1 MTAEDVGGYGHRE
14 SGSIWFKYRAFREE
28 GGNKIPVG
36 KLCKWNK
43 DTKAEE
49 EFSYVS
55 GLMQSVQFRLN
66 EGNPSKGVEEFN
78 EIVIA
83 LSAVQDG
90 VAAVFKV
97 ALRASSTAAFSVVR
111 RLAAVTRGELV
122 AVKAYLIAE
131 AGQKRPGLTL
141 MRVVGG
147 QELRI
152 EPVETDVPFRE
163 YGGLKGPRLD
173 VAKNENAMLREE
185 WVETTVR
192 GLAFFDDGA
201 AHLAAAVTE
210 KPVGGGEYDPFAL
223 E

>member
-1 MTAEDVGGYGHRE
+1 MQEDVGGYGNRE
-14 SGSIWFKYRAFREE
+14 SNSLWFKYRAFREE

-83 LSAVQDG
+83 LTQKKDG
-90 VAAVFKV
+90 ESFTLKI
-97 ALRASSTAAFSVVR
+97 ALRASSTAAFGIVR
-111 RLAAVTRGELV
+111 RMAQVTRGEHV
-122 AVKAYLIAE
+122 AVKAFVMTTE
-131 AGQKRPGLTL
+131 GQKHPGLTL
-141 MRVVGG
+141 MKVSGG
-147 QELRI
+147 QEMRI
-152 EPVETDVPFRE
+152 EPVDTGVEFVKYD
-163 YGGLKGPRLD
+163 GLRGPKLD
-173 VAKNENAMLREE
+173 IAKNSNAMLREE
-185 WVETTVR
+185 WVEDTVK
-192 GLAFFDDGA
+192 GLRYYDDGQSQ
-201 AHLAAAVTE
+201 AVATATE
-210 KPVGGGEYDPFAL
+210 KPVEGGEFDPFAD

>member
-28 GGNKIPVG
+28 GGQKTPVG
-36 KLCKWNK
+36 RLVRWNA
-43 DTKAEE
+43 DTKTED
-49 EFSYVS
+49 EFSFVS
-55 GLMQSVQFRLN
+55 GLVQSVQFRLN
-66 EGNPSKGVEEFN
+66 EGHPARGVEEYS
-78 EIVIA
+78 EVILA

-97 ALRASSTAAFSVVR
+97 ALRASSTAAFALVR
-111 RLAAVTRGELV
+111 RLACVTRGELV
-122 AVKAYLIAE
+122 AVKAFLIAE

-210 KPVGGGEYDPFAL
+210 KPVGGGEYDPFAD